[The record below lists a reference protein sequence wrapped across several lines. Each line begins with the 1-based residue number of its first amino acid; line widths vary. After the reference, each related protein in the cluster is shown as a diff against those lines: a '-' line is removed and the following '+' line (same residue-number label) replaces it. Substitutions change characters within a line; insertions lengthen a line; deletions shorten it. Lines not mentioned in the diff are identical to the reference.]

1 MLTWLSAASAFSV
14 THRRVKT
21 LMLVRT
27 GLKKKKPQAWCVPF
41 ILLKRVSQ
49 VSFSGYSVFSALL
62 ILMSVVVMEARSV
75 WTPLA
80 LTINRLATT
89 RLGAVLFLVF
99 MKTLLA
105 IVQCM
110 LGDVEDTAPFILV
123 V

>member
-1 MLTWLSAASAFSV
+1 
-14 THRRVKT
+14 
-21 LMLVRT
+21 
-27 GLKKKKPQAWCVPF
+27 
-41 ILLKRVSQ
+41 
-49 VSFSGYSVFSALL
+49 
-62 ILMSVVVMEARSV
+62 MSVVVMEARSV

-89 RLGAVLFLVF
+89 GLGAVLFLVF

-110 LGDVEDTAPFILV
+110 LRDVEDTAPFILV